1 MILLVG
7 GAYQGKRAAA
17 EQLLRKTTGRY
28 GREMTAADGYKDSFE
43 MAFRTQLV
51 VNLHEFIRR
60 LLEQGEEEAAERTER
75 FVRRL
80 MKENPEAIV
89 TCNELG
95 CGIVPMD
102 GRDRLLRELTGGAL
116 QILAGEAETVYRVSC
131 GLLQELKENEQENG
145 QAAGQE
151 KSPGRAAEG
160 RKTAAAENAA
170 GREITGRSRQNR
182 DAHGGD
188 IYGDRK
194 VRLDFSINVNPL
206 GMPENVCQA
215 AKDSIEHCA
224 SYPDV
229 ACRRLRKAVCAW
241 YQVPETQAIFGNGAA
256 ELIDLLV
263 QAVRPKKALLLAPTF
278 SEYEAA
284 LLRTGTELSFF
295 FLKEEENFALSAES
309 YREALRQTEPDMVFL
324 CSPSNPVGNVIDGQ
338 TMEEILWECRTHG
351 IMAVVDECF
360 LDFLEEPDR
369 NSCLACC
376 EKAPN
381 LFVLKAPTKAF
392 AMAGLRLGYGF
403 SSNRE
408 LLERMES
415 MGQPW
420 RVSIPA
426 QAAGEATFW
435 AGREDFL
442 KRTRETVG
450 KERELLRQGLTEMGF
465 HVYDSRVNFLLFH
478 DFAGPEESCLSP
490 FLLSHGIL
498 IRSCGNYRGLDTN
511 FYRICVKNHGENQE
525 LLEILRDYPQFL
537 TAGTGQIPEKERK
550 LEENQ

>member
-1 MILLVG
+1 
-7 GAYQGKRAAA
+7 
-17 EQLLRKTTGRY
+17 
-28 GREMTAADGYKDSFE
+28 
-43 MAFRTQLV
+43 MAFRAQLV

-60 LLEQGEEEAAERTER
+60 LLEQGEEEADERTER

-80 MKENPEAIV
+80 MKENPEAVV

-102 GRDRLLRELTGGAL
+102 GRDRLLRELTGRAL
-116 QILAGEAETVYRVSC
+116 QILAGESEAVYRVSC
-131 GLLQELKENEQENG
+131 GLLQELKG
-145 QAAGQE
+145 KDGGQE
-151 KSPGRAAEG
+151 PKPGKGPGGEAKAGKCAEEAGG
-160 RKTAAAENAA
+160 RRPA
-170 GREITGRSRQNR
+170 GSRRENR

-188 IYGDRK
+188 IYGNRK

-215 AKDSIEHCA
+215 AKDSIERCA

-229 ACRRLRKAVCAW
+229 ACRKLRQAVCAW
-241 YQVPETQAIFGNGAA
+241 YQVPETQVIFGNGAA

-263 QAVRPKKALLLAPTF
+263 QAVRPGKALLLAPTF

-284 LLRTGTELSFF
+284 LRKTGTALSFF
-295 FLKEEENFALSAES
+295 YLKEEENFALSAES

-324 CSPSNPVGNVIDGQ
+324 CSPSNPVGNVIGRQ
-338 TMEEILWECRTHG
+338 AMEEILWECRTRG
-351 IMAVVDECF
+351 IMAVADECF

-369 NSCLACC
+369 NSCLTRFGR
-376 EKAPN
+376 ESN

-403 SSNRE
+403 SSDRE

-442 KRTRETVG
+442 KRTREIVG
-450 KERELLRQGLTEMGF
+450 KEREFLRQGLTEMGF
-465 HVYDSRVNFLLFH
+465 HVYDSRVNFLLFR
-478 DFAGPEESCLSP
+478 DFAGPEESCLLQ
-490 FLLSHGIL
+490 FLLSRGIL

-511 FYRICVKNHGENQE
+511 FYRICVKNHEENQE
-525 LLEILRDYPQFL
+525 LLKILRDYPQFL
-537 TAGTGQIPEKERK
+537 PAGTGQISEKERK